1 MLVLLIGGSGFVG
14 RTVQEA
20 LRAQGHTVRV
30 LSRHPQNPGD
40 FAGDVV
46 SGEGLIE
53 ASRGV
58 DAAIYLTGIIRQS
71 REQSFTGV
79 HVLGV
84 ENTLKALKSNDVKRI
99 IHMSALSASSAGQ
112 SRYFQSKARGEELMR
127 DSGLEWTIFQPSL
140 IFGPGDGFFAGTL
153 AQLVKT
159 PLPFIPL
166 VDRGKFLFRPV
177 SYQDVALAFAGAL
190 SKPAAGKTFQL
201 TGPQE
206 YNLHEL
212 LLLVRNTLG
221 LRKGF
226 LPVPLPLMRI
236 GVPLLAPLP
245 NPPIT
250 RDEFIMLLSGNTA
263 PPEPAR
269 DFFELPMIS
278 LEAELPRILGP

>member
-1 MLVLLIGGSGFVG
+1 MQILLIGGSGFVG
-14 RTVQEA
+14 RAVQEA
-20 LRAQGHTVRV
+20 LRSQGHAVRV
-30 LSRHPQNPGD
+30 LSRHPQNPDD

-46 SGEGLIE
+46 SGTGLAE

-58 DAAIYLTGIIRQS
+58 DAAIYLTGIIRSS
-71 REQSFTGV
+71 REQSFTAV

-84 ENTLKALKSNDVKRI
+84 EKTLKSLKSNGVERI
-99 IHMSALSASSAGQ
+99 VHMSALGASSTSS
-112 SRYFQSKARGEELMR
+112 SRYFQSKARGEELVR
-127 DSGLEWTIFQPSL
+127 NSGLEWTIFQPSL

-153 AQLVKT
+153 AGLVKT

-166 VDRGKFLFRPV
+166 VGKGGFKFRPV
-177 SYQDVALAFAGAL
+177 SREDVALAFAGAL
-190 SKPAAGKTFQL
+190 SRPAAGKTFQL

-206 YNLHEL
+206 YSLHEL

-221 LRKGF
+221 SRKAF

-236 GVPLLAPLP
+236 GIPLLAPLP

-269 DFFELPMIS
+269 DFFELPMVS
-278 LEAELPRILGP
+278 LEAKLPLILRP